1 MKRDRFGSPVECRNI
16 ENVLKTATHRLT
28 QVGCDTPYLDAEV
41 LLAHTLYE
49 DRTWL
54 YVHHKACLDKNQ
66 LDTFDHL
73 ITRREQREP
82 VAYITGHKEFFA
94 LEFLVNSHVL
104 IPRPETELLV
114 ELIINNEQLIN
125 SNEQLLIV
133 DVGTG
138 SGCIAITLA
147 KYLRYASLLA
157 IDVSY
162 QALQVARQNAIR
174 HQVLDRIGF
183 LAGDLLA
190 PLAAPVDLIVS
201 NPPYVN
207 QSELTDPYTT
217 PEVNRYEPQSALNG
231 GREGLETIR
240 RLLAQA
246 NKNLKP
252 GGSLII
258 EIGYNQG
265 QTVTDLA
272 RTYFPMANIEVKKD
286 LAGLDRVLIVQNH
299 S

>member
-1 MKRDRFGSPVECRNI
+1 MKRDRFEPQVVRRNI
-16 ENVLKTATHRLT
+16 KNVLQTASHRLT

-41 LLAHTLYE
+41 LLAYTL
-49 DRTWL
+49 DKNRTWL
-54 YVHHKACLDKNQ
+54 YVHPEACLDRNQ

-114 ELIINNEQLIN
+114 ELIINNEQLVN

-162 QALQVARQNAIR
+162 QALRVARQNAIR
-174 HQVLDRIGF
+174 HQVLDKISF

-217 PEVNRYEPQSALNG
+217 PEVNQYEPQPALNG

-240 RLLAQA
+240 RLLSQA